1 MPIER
6 MTLNIPDAPLK
17 DLFTWLPRE
26 GGKEEFP
33 LLDQET
39 ESDRIIC
46 THPSNPCILNTMIE
60 MIGNAQDNVLLC
72 NWMLSHAKVESA
84 LARAASRLNGRV
96 HVLTTLET
104 SVHSRY
110 TDDNSALNDL
120 NRLQKLAG
128 EGVYIRLHPEAHLSL
143 IHI

>member
-17 DLFTWLPRE
+17 ISSLGYQE

-84 LARAASRLNGRV
+84 LARAASR
-96 HVLTTLET
+96 
-104 SVHSRY
+104 
-110 TDDNSALNDL
+110 
-120 NRLQKLAG
+120 
-128 EGVYIRLHPEAHLSL
+128 
-143 IHI
+143 

>member
-26 GGKEEFP
+26 GARKIS
-33 LLDQET
+33 LSRSET

-60 MIGNAQDNVLLC
+60 MIENAQDNVLLC

-84 LARAASRLNGRV
+84 LARAAG
-96 HVLTTLET
+96 
-104 SVHSRY
+104 
-110 TDDNSALNDL
+110 
-120 NRLQKLAG
+120 G
-128 EGVYIRLHPEAHLSL
+128 
-143 IHI
+143 